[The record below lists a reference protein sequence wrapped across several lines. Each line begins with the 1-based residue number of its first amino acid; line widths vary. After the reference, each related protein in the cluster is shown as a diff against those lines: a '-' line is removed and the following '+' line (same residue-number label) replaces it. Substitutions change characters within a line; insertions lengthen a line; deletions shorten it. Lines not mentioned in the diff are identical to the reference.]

1 LHRAVGY
8 ILTLIGYSS
17 QDSEILKVKYQD
29 NGMRQTEL
37 TEFSK
42 MIYLQSHIPIAIVGS
57 SFFDLGSQSLNNSP
71 N

>member
-1 LHRAVGY
+1 M
-8 ILTLIGYSS
+8 TLIGYSS

-29 NGMRQTEL
+29 NGMRQKEL

-42 MIYLQSHIPIAIVGS
+42 IIIYLQSHIPIAIVDS